1 MIIRVLAL
9 SGGLLGAASLSQFP
23 EYSQQYKQRLS
34 GAVDEL
40 SGIVVQF
47 DADAEM
53 VGMDRTEALRD
64 LSAGSAMAR
73 ARAESM
79 GHVLARH
86 DRLSAHLDALHT
98 STGLHNTL
106 MSWRFMDPDLAQE
119 TWNDFQP
126 AVPARGEGIAFAG
139 VGFLIGYTLLAG
151 GVGAVARVMGRR
163 KSQVPAE

>member
-9 SGGLLGAASLSQFP
+9 AGGLIGAVGLSQFP

-40 SGIVVQF
+40 GGIVRQF

-64 LSAGSAMAR
+64 LSSGTSMAR

-79 GHVLARH
+79 GHVLTRH
-86 DRLSAHLDALHT
+86 DRLSAHLQALDE
-98 STGLHNTL
+98 STALSNTL
-106 MSWRFMDPDLAQE
+106 TSWRFMDPDLARD
-119 TWNDFQP
+119 TWRDFKP
-126 AVPARGEGIAFAG
+126 AVPARTE
-139 VGFLIGYTLLAG
+139 GFLFAIGGFLAG
-151 GVGAVARVMGRR
+151 YGLFALILSGVSRLRR
-163 KSQVPAE
+163 KPVATPAE